1 MHKWS
6 DRSSK
11 RLHALRREGL
21 ASIWL
26 GSRSQ
31 NPHFA
36 TAGPVSSFLFHLPAA
51 GLLTNSYRNRAAPSG
66 SRVPEESPQQPGNA
80 DRVLTRG
87 QHLRGRTGFSP
98 PRSQSWEAS
107 DRVPAPG
114 RWVPP
119 SSQQHFPGDRALS
132 APRREPPKAPC
143 ASGSRLAFRKA
154 LSTPPKSEK
163 PQPPQAHLCAG
174 GVQGG
179 AGRRHPCTES
189 KHCGEVD

>member
-87 QHLRGRTGFSP
+87 PCSAVQLTAPARPYRLLAATLSKLGGKRQSSSPRTVGAPFLAAAF
-98 PRSQSWEAS
+98 PR
-107 DRVPAPG
+107 
-114 RWVPP
+114 
-119 SSQQHFPGDRALS
+119 
-132 APRREPPKAPC
+132 
-143 ASGSRLAFRKA
+143 
-154 LSTPPKSEK
+154 
-163 PQPPQAHLCAG
+163 
-174 GVQGG
+174 
-179 AGRRHPCTES
+179 
-189 KHCGEVD
+189 